1 MKKLF
6 VALAILVAMNASAQ
20 WQNASTGLLG
30 GSVCGFVSIGTDIYT
45 AASFFTGQAITDS
58 SGIFRSTNNGL
69 SWTPTAFFPL
79 RIINIFAKD
88 SRLFVCTNNQG
99 TYYTDN
105 FGANWT
111 SMNIEIS
118 SFGSNSTHLF
128 ATSNPNLL
136 VSTNNGTNWTTIN
149 SIYGRLLIN
158 GNNVY
163 VYGPNYINISSNNG
177 LNWSTSYLYTFEIY
191 LMTALGNELY
201 AVTYSSGIIKSTDN
215 GYTFNQTSQFSSSNI
230 KSLIA
235 FGTCVIAG
243 AWGSGIIIS
252 TNGGISWIR
261 KNEGFDGDDYIITNL
276 LYANGY
282 VLAGRVYYASGFQS
296 YKVWRRDFQELVSVN
311 EISST
316 LPSKYSLGQN
326 YPNPFNP
333 RTVISFSLPVV
344 NNATLKVY
352 DVMGREVQTLVNE
365 KLQAGTYEVTF
376 DGSGLTSGVYFYKL
390 MTEGFSET
398 KRMLLIK

>member
-1 MKKLF
+1 MKYIF
-6 VALAILVAMNASAQ
+6 VVLVMLITMNVSGQ
-20 WQNASTGLLG
+20 WQNASNGLLG
-30 GSVCGFVSIGTDIYT
+30 GSVCGFTTIGTDIYT
-45 AASFFTGQAITDS
+45 AASFFTGPEITDS

-79 RIINIFAKD
+79 RIINIFANG
-88 SRLFVCTNNQG
+88 SRLFACTNNQG

-105 FGANWT
+105 FGASWT
-111 SMNIEIS
+111 SMNLEIS

-136 VSTNNGTNWTTIN
+136 VSTNNGTNWATIN

-158 GNNVY
+158 GSNVY
-163 VYGPNYINISSNNG
+163 VYGSNYINISSNNG
-177 LNWSTSYLYTFEIY
+177 VNWSTSYLYTYEIS

-215 GYTFNQTSQFSSSNI
+215 GYTFNQTSQFSSSII

-252 TNGGISWIR
+252 TNGGIYWIR

-282 VLAGRVYYASGFQS
+282 VLAGRAYYSSGFQS

-311 EISST
+311 EISSA
-316 LPSKYSLGQN
+316 LPSKYSLSQN

-333 RTVISFSLPVV
+333 RTKISFQLSVVSLS
-344 NNATLKVY
+344 TLKVF
-352 DVMGREVQTLVNE
+352 DITGKEVATLVNE
-365 KLQAGTYEVTF
+365 RLQPGTYETTF
-376 DGSGLTSGVYFYKL
+376 DGSGLNSGVYFYRL
-390 MTEGFSET
+390 TTDGFAET
-398 KRMLLIK
+398 KRMVLIK

>member
-1 MKKLF
+1 
-6 VALAILVAMNASAQ
+6 MN
-20 WQNASTGLLG
+20 T
-30 GSVCGFVSIGTDIYT
+30 
-45 AASFFTGQAITDS
+45 S
-58 SGIFRSTNNGL
+58 SY
-69 SWTPTAFFPL
+69 L
-79 RIINIFAKD
+79 RIENGFDISKITGVIPQNIGEGFQFNLSGKTYTTMGSYTKD
-88 SRLFVCTNNQG
+88 KKRL
-99 TYYTDN
+99 
-105 FGANWT
+105 
-111 SMNIEIS
+111 MNIEIS
-118 SFGSNSTHLF
+118 SFGSNSTQLF